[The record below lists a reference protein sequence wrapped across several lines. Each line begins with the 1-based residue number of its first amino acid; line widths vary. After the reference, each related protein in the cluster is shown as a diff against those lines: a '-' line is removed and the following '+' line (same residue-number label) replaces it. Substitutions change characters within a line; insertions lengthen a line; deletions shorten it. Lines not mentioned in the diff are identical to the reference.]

1 MGIYDQIKDK
11 IKLSEGR
18 LVADYVAKGEVE
30 VGIQQTNVIQ
40 PYPGTV
46 YLGPLPADLM
56 EYGRFGAAVMTVSK
70 NKDGAQALIKFMV
83 DPANAALVRKSA
95 MEPPAR

>member
-1 MGIYDQIKDK
+1 
-11 IKLSEGR
+11 
-18 LVADYVAKGEVE
+18 
-30 VGIQQTNVIQ
+30 
-40 PYPGTV
+40 
-46 YLGPLPADLM
+46 M

-83 DPANAALVRKSA
+83 DPENAALVRKSA